1 MPRRWKSAHVCS
13 DDLVVRRQTGVQ
25 ARLNSF
31 VSPKWDSVTALILRR
46 RPNQLLHLLYRG
58 QRACN
63 MPSIPFRTAVLL
75 VALSGAGVRP
85 LKSQTPDRTLSS
97 MVGGALGGLGGIL
110 VALPVGCGPVFSNS
124 TCKLPTVVKG
134 FAVGNVLGSAFGAAH
149 SPNMSSC
156 SLAERYG
163 RSLIGTVAGAGI
175 GVAAVSR
182 AHGDLRLG
190 LAPFVQLAEG
200 LSAAA
205 MLNPCAQRRAGLDSD
220 ATPSVGECHNP
231 SRNLARAVAAVG
243 LPGGFAA
250 LHVYFHH
257 AWWSGTPAKNWFV
270 ENDWGGFNHDADK
283 FGHFFGGYQLTRI
296 SSELLLAGC
305 VQPSRAALWGALY
318 SYAFAFQVKEWD
330 GTQQMY
336 GFNPSDLMFD
346 VAGEVF
352 AVAQQHTKVLQAIK
366 PVFSYRPTEAYR
378 TRNEPGHGGQPR
390 PSTDYSGQTY
400 WFSTD
405 VNALLPDRA
414 KPFWPAIIRFSPGF
428 SITDYIDPRTGAGLK
443 AKRRI
448 FLSLDLDPEHL
459 PGDNKVWRTVKHE
472 LSFLRIPG
480 PTLQITPATKFVG
493 AHY

>member
-1 MPRRWKSAHVCS
+1 MH
-13 DDLVVRRQTGVQ
+13 LVFRGKRAANT
-25 ARLNSF
+25 S
-31 VSPKWDSVTALILRR
+31 SVIFCAMGL
-46 RPNQLLHLLYRG
+46 
-58 QRACN
+58 
-63 MPSIPFRTAVLL
+63 VL
-75 VALSGAGVRP
+75 ALSMVAARP
-85 LKSQTPDRTLSS
+85 VQSQTADRTLSS

-110 VALPVGCGPVFSNS
+110 VALPVGCGPIFSNS

-156 SLAERYG
+156 SMAERYG

-190 LAPFVQLAEG
+190 LAPFVQLVEG
-200 LSAAA
+200 LGAAA
-205 MLNPCAQRRAGLDSD
+205 MLNPCAQRRAGFDSD
-220 ATPSVGECHNP
+220 PTPSVGECHNP
-231 SRNLARAVAAVG
+231 SQNLARAVAAVG
-243 LPGGFAA
+243 LPSGFAG

-296 SSELLLAGC
+296 SSELLRAGC
-305 VQPSRAALWGALY
+305 MQPSRAALWGALY

-352 AVAQQHTKVLQAIK
+352 AVAQQHTKALQAIK
-366 PVFSYRPTEAYR
+366 PVFSYRPTEAYY

-448 FLSLDLDPEHL
+448 FVSLDLDPEHL

-472 LSFLRIPG
+472 LSFLHIPG
-480 PTLQITPATKFVG
+480 PTLQITPGTRFVG